1 MGARRHAGT
10 PDRSTI
16 RDPPSMSE
24 PQRSAR
30 RSADAA
36 LSLTTSASGRRPST
50 APLYRSAMGE
60 DEPPPRQGARPP
72 RWASIRTAA
81 VTVLTALIVGFKYL
95 AGLKFLLPVLKFLPL
110 VLKTGGTMVLSVAAY
125 AMLWGWRYAL
135 GFVVL
140 ILVHECGHL
149 VVARSMGLK
158 VGTPV
163 FIPFMGA
170 FIALKDAP
178 RNAWVESLVG
188 LGGPLLGSVG
198 ALACALI
205 ANALD
210 SPFWYALAYSGCMLN
225 LFNLI
230 PIGTL
235 DGGRIVTALSPWL
248 WIAGTLVLGALL
260 IVHPNLL
267 LGLVLILSLPRL
279 WSLFRAKSDAERR
292 YFEVS
297 AAQRLLIGTLYIGLA
312 GALAWGM
319 AACSAPPTAAPDQ
332 VQDAAAPGAAD
343 PE

>member
-1 MGARRHAGT
+1 MT
-10 PDRSTI
+10 ESPLPDR
-16 RDPPSMSE
+16 RD
-24 PQRSAR
+24 
-30 RSADAA
+30 ADCSLA
-36 LSLTTSASGRRPST
+36 LTTSAGARRREECPG
-50 APLYRSAMGE
+50 YRSTTDDAAPPQRDGGRTPVRSGLRAIAMT
-60 DEPPPRQGARPP
+60 
-72 RWASIRTAA
+72 I
-81 VTVLTALIVGFKYL
+81 LTAVIVGVKYL
-95 AGLKFLLPVLKFLPL
+95 ASLKFLLLPILKFLPL

-125 AMLWGWRYAL
+125 ALLWGWRYAL

-149 VVARSMGLK
+149 VVARGMGLK
-158 VGTPV
+158 VGAPV

-198 ALACALI
+198 ALACALV
-205 ANALD
+205 AKSMD

-248 WIAGTLVLGALL
+248 WIVGTLVLGALL
-260 IVHPNLL
+260 LVHPNLL
-267 LGLVLILSLPRL
+267 LGLVMLLSLPRL
-279 WSLFRAKSDAERR
+279 WSLFRTRSEAERR

-297 AAQRLLIGTLYIGLA
+297 PAQRLLIGTLYIGLA

-319 AACSAPPTAAPDQ
+319 AACSVPPP
-332 VQDAAAPGAAD
+332 AAPGQAAAVAAPSAAD
-343 PE
+343 PD

>member
-1 MGARRHAGT
+1 MTDAQV
-10 PDRSTI
+10 PDR
-16 RDPPSMSE
+16 R
-24 PQRSAR
+24 A
-30 RSADAA
+30 ADASLA
-36 LSLTTSASGRRPST
+36 LTTSASSRRLAASPDYQSAMNDAEPAKREGGRPS
-50 APLYRSAMGE
+50 
-60 DEPPPRQGARPP
+60 
-72 RWASIRTAA
+72 RWTSIRA
-81 VTVLTALIVGFKYL
+81 VAMTVLTALIVGFKYL
-95 AGLKFLLPVLKFLPL
+95 ASLKFLLLPILKFLPL

-140 ILVHECGHL
+140 ILIHECGHL

-158 VGTPV
+158 VGAPV

-205 ANALD
+205 GNYLE

-248 WIAGTLVLGALL
+248 WIVGTLVLGALL

-279 WSLFRAKSDAERR
+279 WSLFRAKSAAERR

-297 AAQRLLIGTLYIGLA
+297 ASQRLLIGTLYIGLA

-319 AACSAPPTAAPDQ
+319 AACSVPPPAAPDQ
-332 VQDAAAPGAAD
+332 TAEQAVPGAAD